1 MSNAASTSNNS
12 MSLSSSRTMCLF
24 IVRLFLSVCPET
36 RVLLHCSG
44 IIYSG
49 QFFLHSLPGLL
60 CHPSSVFRHFLV
72 LVKPFRISLFGKL
85 SGESLGKG
93 INGSLKVGHVVTEV
107 FLVESFEILIFP
119 RGKAGPLFP
128 LLERLRLRGRDESE
142 HLFLVC
148 E

>member
-1 MSNAASTSNNS
+1 M
-12 MSLSSSRTMCLF
+12 
-24 IVRLFLSVCPET
+24 
-36 RVLLHCSG
+36 LLHCSG

-119 RGKAGPLFP
+119 RGKAGSLPLP
-128 LLERLRLRGRDESE
+128 GQWRAPDPASRQAVRLRLAPSTA
-142 HLFLVC
+142 
-148 E
+148 